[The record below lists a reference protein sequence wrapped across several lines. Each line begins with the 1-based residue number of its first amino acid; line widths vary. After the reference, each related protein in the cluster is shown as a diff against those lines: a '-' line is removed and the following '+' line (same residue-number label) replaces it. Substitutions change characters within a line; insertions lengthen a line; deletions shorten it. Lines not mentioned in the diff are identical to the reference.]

1 MSSHSLNYYCNYDI
15 YPPKTHQKGLKNLFS
30 KSVSD
35 DNIYDTINDLVEEKL
50 ESAEVVVV
58 AVAPLCW

>member
-1 MSSHSLNYYCNYDI
+1 MIFILL
-15 YPPKTHQKGLKNLFS
+15 KLFKKVQKKIFPT
-30 KSVSD
+30 SVLD

-58 AVAPLCW
+58 VAVAPLC